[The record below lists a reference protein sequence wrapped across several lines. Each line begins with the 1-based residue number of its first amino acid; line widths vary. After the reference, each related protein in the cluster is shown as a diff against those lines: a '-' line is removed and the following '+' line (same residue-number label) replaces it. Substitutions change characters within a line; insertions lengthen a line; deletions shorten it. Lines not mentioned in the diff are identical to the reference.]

1 MLQRIQTVYF
11 FLSILSLLLV
21 LLVSTLHPLSG
32 NNEALLANVFVSG
45 NVFLMITTIIL
56 IVSLVLNGVA
66 ISRFKQRKLQIK
78 LADIVAALLLISL
91 LLLVVSVE
99 FFQTQLS
106 YGVGIVFPIAALI
119 FVVLAKKGVAKDDAL
134 IRSMDRL
141 R

>member
-1 MLQRIQTVYF
+1 
-11 FLSILSLLLV
+11 
-21 LLVSTLHPLSG
+21 
-32 NNEALLANVFVSG
+32 
-45 NVFLMITTIIL
+45 MITTIIL